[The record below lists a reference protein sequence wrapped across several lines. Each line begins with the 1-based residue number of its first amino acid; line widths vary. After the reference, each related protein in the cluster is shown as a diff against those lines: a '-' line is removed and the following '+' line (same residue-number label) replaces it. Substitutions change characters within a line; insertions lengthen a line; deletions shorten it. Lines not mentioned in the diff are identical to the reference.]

1 MSVKITLI
9 DKQADIDPVYSS
21 QIAGVETLTPE
32 VILSSPWSPV
42 VYKSGERRRN
52 SANFA
57 YIQILALDIDND
69 PGSPYFSIEAAAK
82 QFFHYKHIIAT
93 TASHQKP
100 KGTKPAV
107 DRFRVILYFETPIND
122 ANTYKNNWLYWV
134 KLLGLEDIADPATK
148 DAARFYKSSKSIVS
162 SSDDGIILSV
172 VETEQDNF
180 SNLPHLNKG
189 RSFAKLQ
196 NSYAQNTTFSGTK
209 GKLSK
214 DTMAFIAGLSGQDNW
229 HASFVKA
236 ALNMKAQGYTEQ
248 EAETMLT
255 KASPVLE
262 LDSTDLAQL
271 ADVYKNRTPYEQP
284 KIDWP
289 DMIKRGDRFI
299 PSPTSFNNYK
309 YLLNNI
315 LKMEVYYDCRRYVIV
330 KDLQTGQEY
339 SKADIA
345 EFTVGAMVNNLP
357 FSPHVISNVLLKAAK
372 ENTYDPLKNVF
383 EGVVWDGTDRL
394 EALFQTLK
402 FKDDTP
408 ATAIESYRQMFKR
421 WIRAMAQKYISPG
434 SENAVLVFVGQQG
447 LGKSRWLTKLASP
460 WRLGYREGQVDPENK
475 DHNLIHVEKFLWH
488 IQEFDATTRKKDVGA
503 LKDFLTK
510 GTISERRP
518 YAPQAETGYSICS
531 FCASVNSANFLHDST
546 GSRRFYVLPVED
558 IDAGHEIDMHQMYA
572 QAFAEVKAGLP
583 WYLTRSEIQQLE
595 ILNDSFKY
603 KDSLE
608 ERLESCLESGN
619 DRMTLSA
626 IIEAISIPQDK
637 TSYTNS
643 KDFKIRILDLLSK
656 RKIEKRNHANVTKFL
671 VNKDALLKAK
681 NEASQ
686 ELDETVRES
695 LDYKLK
701 QTENPTFRRLQ

>member
-21 QIAGVETLTPE
+21 QITGVVNLTPE

-42 VYKSGERRRN
+42 VYKSGEKRRN

-57 YIQILALDIDND
+57 YVQILALDIDND
-69 PGSPYFSIEAAAK
+69 PGSTYFSIDEAIK
-82 QFFHYKHIIAT
+82 RFSGHKHIIAT

-107 DRFRVILYFETPIND
+107 DRFRVVLFFDTPIND

-134 KLLGLEDIADPATK
+134 KELGLQGIADPATK

-162 SSDDGIILSV
+162 SSDSGTILSV
-172 VETEQDNF
+172 VETEQ
-180 SNLPHLNKG
+180 PKV
-189 RSFAKLQ
+189 RV
-196 NSYAQNTTFSGTK
+196 QNTTETDAK

-229 HASFVKA
+229 HASFIKA
-236 ALNMKAQGYTEQ
+236 ALNMKAQGYTEE

-262 LDSTDLAQL
+262 LDNTDLAQL
-271 ADVYKNRTPYEQP
+271 ADVYKNRTPYEQQ
-284 KIDWP
+284 KVDWP

-299 PSPTSFNNYK
+299 PSPTSFSNYK

-339 SKADIA
+339 NKADIA

-372 ENTYDPLKNVF
+372 ENTYDPLKNVY
-383 EGVVWDGTDRL
+383 EGVAWDGTDRL

-558 IDAGHEIDMHQMYA
+558 IDAGHDIDMHQMYA
-572 QAFAEVKAGLP
+572 QAFEEVKAGLP

-608 ERLESCLESGN
+608 ERLESCLESGD

-626 IIEAISIPQDK
+626 IIEAASIPQDR
-637 TSYTNS
+637 TSYTNT

-671 VNKDALLKAK
+671 VNKEALLKAK

-686 ELDETVRES
+686 ELDDTVRES